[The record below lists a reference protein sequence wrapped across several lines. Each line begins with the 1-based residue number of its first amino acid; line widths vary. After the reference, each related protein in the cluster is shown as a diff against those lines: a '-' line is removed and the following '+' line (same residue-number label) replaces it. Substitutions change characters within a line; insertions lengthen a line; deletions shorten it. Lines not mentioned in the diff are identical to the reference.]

1 LGGKTDGGSS
11 GGLVVVGSVV
21 FVAVVVVVLRAV
33 LERDL
38 LKKVCQIVDN
48 TDRVGLDGGSS
59 VVVFSDVFELLLWSD
74 SSVSIDE
81 SDRLSG

>member
-1 LGGKTDGGSS
+1 MA
-11 GGLVVVGSVV
+11 VGSVV
-21 FVAVVVVVLRAV
+21 FVAVVVLHAV

-38 LKKVCQIVDN
+38 LKKFCHIVDN
-48 TDRVGLDGGSS
+48 TDCVGLDGGSS
-59 VVVFSDVFELLLWSD
+59 VVVFSDGFELLLWSD